1 MALKAKQK
9 GTRVE
14 YKIVKL
20 LEKEGIYS
28 RRQPMSGA
36 LFGLPH
42 DVVVRIPQMG
52 DLNIEVKAR
61 AGGTGFK
68 TIARWIGS
76 ADLLMLVEDG
86 EEPKVVMSWR
96 TFKKFL
102 DVAKISDDMLNST
115 KEET

>member
-1 MALKAKQK
+1 MGLKAKRK

-68 TIARWIGS
+68 TLARWIGS
-76 ADLLMLVEDG
+76 ADLLMLVEDF

-96 TFKKFL
+96 TFKRFL
-102 DVAKISDDMLNST
+102 DLAKTAEDMYNYP
-115 KEET
+115 

>member
-1 MALKAKQK
+1 MGLKAKRK

-20 LEKEGIYS
+20 LEKEGLYS

-36 LFGLPH
+36 LIGLPH
-42 DVVVRIPQMG
+42 DVVVKVPHLG
-52 DLNIEVKAR
+52 ELNIEVKAR

-68 TIARWIGS
+68 TLARWIGS
-76 ADLLMLVEDG
+76 ADLLMLVEDR
-86 EEPKVVMSWR
+86 EDPKVVMSWR

-102 DVAKISDDMLNST
+102 ELSKTADDYY
-115 KEET
+115 KHP

>member
-1 MALKAKQK
+1 
-9 GTRVE
+9 
-14 YKIVKL
+14 
-20 LEKEGIYS
+20 
-28 RRQPMSGA
+28 
-36 LFGLPH
+36 
-42 DVVVRIPQMG
+42 MG

-115 KEET
+115 KEEK

>member
-115 KEET
+115 KEEK

>member
-102 DVAKISDDMLNST
+102 DVAKISDNMLNST
-115 KEET
+115 KEE

>member
-42 DVVVRIPQMG
+42 DVVVKIPHLGEM
-52 DLNIEVKAR
+52 NIEVKAR
-61 AGGTGFK
+61 KGGTGFK
-68 TIARWIGS
+68 TLARWIGS
-76 ADLLMLVEDG
+76 ADMLMLVEDFQ
-86 EEPKVVMSWR
+86 EPKVVMSWR
-96 TFKKFL
+96 TFKRFL
-102 DVAKISDDMLNST
+102 DIAKII
-115 KEET
+115 KEE